1 MLILEQEAKI
11 KLPKRSICQA
21 FAQKAR
27 FGMKKLPIEN
37 TQLRLVQSDRWQPI
51 RDDFNFCRLAFFVA
65 GDKLGLRFRDIE
77 QKYVVEVNGQKFE
90 ALWEVRH
97 DSKLGLPG
105 GFDRDVW
112 LGILEIVTEVTGG
125 RQPIPERIEIGS
137 FSEFL
142 KRIGK
147 RSDGGR
153 DIAMLRQAIER
164 LATTG
169 CISKR
174 SYNCPADGG
183 YIKLGKVFHLISD
196 WGFKGESKPDG
207 AVQETNWISLG
218 EHVRK
223 NLETGYI
230 SLIDVRFVRTL
241 KGDITKQ
248 LYPFLSYRFWLALQ
262 HGRDA
267 YRAHWEDLRDYLA
280 ASGWDKRARAKQ
292 RLKQALQEL
301 KDSEYID
308 QSSDWDGEFFNFRA
322 GNKFIDELR
331 NRLDAKGQYQSWIHG
346 KVSNRQLSLFPA
358 LEPANQEQ
366 LTDSGDE
373 RESILTR
380 QAIRIAF
387 LGEKPNLE
395 LLKRH
400 GCTEDDAISLATS
413 LKKKTAATV
422 DRIGP

>member
-1 MLILEQEAKI
+1 MEI
-11 KLPKRSICQA
+11 
-21 FAQKAR
+21 
-27 FGMKKLPIEN
+27 
-37 TQLRLVQSDRWQPI
+37 TQLSLVQAERWQPI

-65 GDKLGLRFRDIE
+65 GDKLALRFRDIE
-77 QKYVVEVNGQKFE
+77 QKYTVEVNGQKFE

-112 LGILEIVTEVTGG
+112 LGILEIVTEITGG
-125 RQPIPERIEIGS
+125 RKPIPEQIEIGS

-153 DIAMLRQAIER
+153 DIAMLKLAIER

-207 AVQETNWISLG
+207 TFHETNWISLG
-218 EHVRK
+218 ENVRK

-248 LYPFLSYRFWLALQ
+248 LYPFLSYRFWLSLQ
-262 HGRDA
+262 NGRDS

-280 ASGWDKRARAKQ
+280 ASGWDKVGRAKQ

-301 KDSEYID
+301 KDSGYINEA
-308 QSSDWDGEFFNFRA
+308 SDWDGEFYIFRA
-322 GNKFIDELR
+322 GDKFIDELR

-346 KVSNRQLSLFPA
+346 KRSSH
-358 LEPANQEQ
+358 Q
-366 LTDSGDE
+366 LTIFPTAESENAEIAKNSSDE

-387 LGEKPNLE
+387 LGESPNLQ
-395 LLKRH
+395 LLEQNSW
-400 GCTEDDAISLATS
+400 TAADAQSLAAT
-413 LKKKTAATV
+413 LKKRSAA
-422 DRIGP
+422 DR

>member
-1 MLILEQEAKI
+1 
-11 KLPKRSICQA
+11 
-21 FAQKAR
+21 
-27 FGMKKLPIEN
+27 MKKLPIEM
-37 TQLRLVQSDRWQPI
+37 TQLRLVQPDRWQPV
-51 RDDFNFCRLAFFVA
+51 RDDFNFCRLAFFVP
-65 GDKLGLRFRDIE
+65 GDKLALRFRDIE
-77 QKYVVEVNGQKFE
+77 QKYIVEANGKKFE

-112 LGILEIVTEVTGG
+112 LGILEIVTEITGG
-125 RQPIPERIEIGS
+125 RKPVPEKIEIGS

-147 RSDGGR
+147 HSDGGR
-153 DIAMLRQAIER
+153 DIAMLKQAIER

-183 YIKLGKVFHLISD
+183 YQKLGKVFHLISD

-207 AVQETNWISLG
+207 TIHETNWISLG

-223 NLETGYI
+223 NLESGYI

-241 KGDITKQ
+241 KGDIAKQ

-262 HGRDA
+262 HGRDS

-280 ASGWDKRARAKQ
+280 ASGWDKLSRAKQ

-301 KDSEYID
+301 KDSEYVD
-308 QSSDWDGEFFNFRA
+308 TSSDWDGEFFLFRA
-322 GNKFIDELR
+322 GDKFIDELR
-331 NRLDAKGQYQSWIHG
+331 NRLDAKEQYQSWIHG
-346 KVSNRQLSLFPA
+346 KRSNHQLTLFHTLKLENPEPA
-358 LEPANQEQ
+358 LD
-366 LTDSGDE
+366 LGDE

-380 QAIRIAF
+380 QAMRIAF
-387 LGEKPNLE
+387 LGEKPNGE
-395 LLKRH
+395 LLERH
-400 GCTEDDAISLATS
+400 GWTDDDAVSLASTF
-413 LKKKTAATV
+413 KQKPVPT
-422 DRIGP
+422 IHG

>member
-1 MLILEQEAKI
+1 M
-11 KLPKRSICQA
+11 
-21 FAQKAR
+21 
-27 FGMKKLPIEN
+27 
-37 TQLRLVQSDRWQPI
+37 
-51 RDDFNFCRLAFFVA
+51 
-65 GDKLGLRFRDIE
+65 
-77 QKYVVEVNGQKFE
+77 
-90 ALWEVRH
+90 RH

-112 LGILEIVTEVTGG
+112 LGILEIVSEITGG
-125 RQPIPERIEIGS
+125 RRPIPERIEIGS

-153 DIAMLRQAIER
+153 DIAMLKQAIER

-207 AVQETNWISLG
+207 TTQETNWISLG

-267 YRAHWEDLRDYLA
+267 CRAHREDLRDYLA
-280 ASGWDKRARAKQ
+280 ASGWDKLARAKQ

-301 KDSEYID
+301 KDSGYID
-308 QSSDWDGEFFNFRA
+308 TSSDWDGEFFNFLA
-322 GNKFIDELR
+322 GDKFIDELR

-346 KVSNRQLSLFPA
+346 KNSNRQLSLFPTQA
-358 LEPANQEQ
+358 SANQEPAAD
-366 LTDSGDE
+366 LGDE
-373 RESILTR
+373 RESVLTR

-387 LGEKPNLE
+387 LGEKPNSCLLE
-395 LLKRH
+395 LYGL
-400 GCTEDDAISLATS
+400 TDDDAISLAAS
-413 LKKKTAATV
+413 LKKKPVLTTE
-422 DRIGP
+422 